1 MKQRGYRTSEGKR
14 EDIKTFLALQE
25 EVISRGLCGKC
36 GGCVSFCSAGT
47 LNALEMGEDDL
58 PRFADEDRC
67 LACGICYMICPAT
80 TELDAEVQNRF
91 GWRPPIGIY
100 ETIRSARVTDPA
112 IREVATDGGVVTA
125 LLLYMLENHLVDGA
139 IVSHKTS
146 ILSREPM
153 IATTREDLIAA
164 AGSHFGGSSHLEE
177 LGDRYTTYS
186 PTLSAVKGLKSGHL
200 QRVAMVGTPCQIR
213 TVKKMQCLGILPAHI
228 ITFAIGLFCIE
239 NLQFDEL
246 GRRKLEERLHAD
258 VGHPVQF
265 EDIDKLNIKEDLI
278 LSLANQDT
286 RGITIHVPLDE
297 LEDIARP
304 ACLACTDFANDY
316 ADLSAGGLGSPSGYT
331 TVLIRTQRGNRI
343 YGEALSRGYIEERS
357 AEGWA
362 AARSE
367 QARMVDQIIAFAQRK
382 RTRGEARLA
391 AVGEVRYE

>member
-1 MKQRGYRTSEGKR
+1 MKQQGKR
-14 EDIKTFLALQE
+14 EDIKTFRALQD

-58 PRFADEDRC
+58 PRFADEDKC

-100 ETIRSARVTDPA
+100 ETVRSARVTDPA

-153 IATTREDLIAA
+153 IATTREELIAA

-239 NLQFDEL
+239 NLQFDES
-246 GRRKLEERLHAD
+246 GRRKLEERLHIR
-258 VGHPVQF
+258 F

-278 LSLANQDT
+278 LSLGNQGARRMTPDAD
-286 RGITIHVPLDE
+286 RVGRQVHVPLDE

-367 QARMVDQIIAFAQRK
+367 QARMVDQVIAFAQRK

-391 AVGEVRYE
+391 AVGEIRYE